1 VPSHHSML
9 PGLPPLDGHGGG
21 TDSQG
26 AGGGHT
32 LAEGASTQT
41 TQMRLRAVGRGSG
54 PAGPDQTPQ
63 AQTRDGGAGRPWPPL
78 APSVSD
84 VPPERPTSTRLPA
97 VRPAAPPGSG
107 ELSATALRPAVRRPA
122 GGWDTMSSMLSPGEG
137 PGGRDGDNATVAGDD
152 QPSSSWLRKP
162 LGTASDQLEQC
173 KAEYT
178 RVRGEL
184 DELRLLMRQ
193 NTAELEKLNQRKV
206 LAAARVREIEEHI
219 ELHSRQDIRTAYVAA
234 SEAEMRVLMITEQ
247 HERFETKLLVFER
260 YEQFLSRLMETLNTL
275 RAAERA
281 APAAM
286 PPAGWSPMSGPLM
299 SSPLG
304 PSGAL
309 QAPAAVSGHWPAAG
323 ALSAYG
329 GMGGGPPVPFVPA
342 GSQGRD
348 VAALGRVIEAQE
360 HERKRVAQRLHD
372 GPAQSLANIV
382 LTAEICEKLF
392 STDPRRALVELGNL
406 KGMVTAN
413 LQETRKY
420 IFELRP
426 MALDD
431 LGLVATLRRYTA
443 DAGAQHRVQVQLSAP
458 QGERP
463 LRKEIEVPVFRVA
476 QEAITNALQH
486 SRATVVQVAV
496 TLPGDGLLL
505 VVEDNGIG
513 FDVEEALARA
523 IALQT
528 RGIVSMQERAEILG
542 GWLRIESTPGR
553 GSRIELSVPS

>member
-1 VPSHHSML
+1 M
-9 PGLPPLDGHGGG
+9 
-21 TDSQG
+21 
-26 AGGGHT
+26 
-32 LAEGASTQT
+32 
-41 TQMRLRAVGRGSG
+41 
-54 PAGPDQTPQ
+54 
-63 AQTRDGGAGRPWPPL
+63 
-78 APSVSD
+78 
-84 VPPERPTSTRLPA
+84 
-97 VRPAAPPGSG
+97 
-107 ELSATALRPAVRRPA
+107 
-122 GGWDTMSSMLSPGEG
+122 GGWDTMSSLLAPGEAS
-137 PGGRDGDNATVAGDD
+137 GGRVDDDAAGAYDD
-152 QPSSSWLRKP
+152 QPSSSWLRTP
-162 LGTASDQLEQC
+162 LAGNGEQIEQC

-178 RVRGEL
+178 KVRGEL

-219 ELHSRQDIRTAYVAA
+219 ELHSRQDIRTAYVTA
-234 SEAEMRVLMITEQ
+234 SEAEMRVLMISEQ

-260 YEQFLSRLMETLNTL
+260 YEQFLSRLMETLAAL
-275 RAAERA
+275 RTVERA
-281 APAAM
+281 AP
-286 PPAGWSPMSGPLM
+286 PPAWSSPMSGPLM
-299 SSPLG
+299 SSPLTPG
-304 PSGAL
+304 GGF
-309 QAPAAVSGHWPAAG
+309 QAPASGPWSHSG
-323 ALSAYG
+323 AIGAYG
-329 GMGGGPPVPFVPA
+329 GMGGGAPA
-342 GSQGRD
+342 PLGSAAGGHGWD

-392 STDPRRALVELGNL
+392 PTDPRRALVELGNL

-463 LRKEIEVPVFRVA
+463 LRKELEVPVFRVA

-486 SRATVVQVAV
+486 SRATVVQVSL
-496 TLPGDGLLL
+496 TLPGDGLML
-505 VVEDNGIG
+505 VVEDNGVG
-513 FDVEEALARA
+513 FDVEEALTRA
-523 IALQT
+523 VAHQT

>member
-1 VPSHHSML
+1 M
-9 PGLPPLDGHGGG
+9 
-21 TDSQG
+21 
-26 AGGGHT
+26 
-32 LAEGASTQT
+32 QT
-41 TQMRLRAVGRGSG
+41 TQMRLRAVGPGSG
-54 PAGPDQTPQ
+54 PAGPDEMPQMPQ
-63 AQTRDGGAGRPWPPL
+63 AREVGSVRPWPPL
-78 APSVSD
+78 APAVSD
-84 VPPERPTSTRLPA
+84 VPPERPTSARLPA

-137 PGGRDGDNATVAGDD
+137 PVGRAGDDALVVSDD
-152 QPSSSWLRKP
+152 QPSSSWLREP
-162 LGTASDQLEQC
+162 LGAEGDQLEQC

-193 NTAELEKLNQRKV
+193 NMAELEKLNQRKV

-260 YEQFLSRLMETLNTL
+260 YEQFLSRLMETLITL

-281 APAAM
+281 ASAATS
-286 PPAGWSPMSGPLM
+286 PSGWSSPMSGPLM
-299 SSPLG
+299 SGPLMSSG
-304 PSGAL
+304 AFPPAAGNWPNSGAL
-309 QAPAAVSGHWPAAG
+309 G
-323 ALSAYG
+323 AYG
-329 GMGGGPPVPFVPA
+329 GMGGAPPAPFAPVM
-342 GSQGRD
+342 GGQGRD

-392 STDPRRALVELGNL
+392 SADPRRALVELGNL

-443 DAGAQHRVQVQLSAP
+443 DARAQHRVQVQLSAP

-486 SRATVVQVAV
+486 SRATVVQVSV

-505 VVEDNGIG
+505 VVEDNGVG

>member
-1 VPSHHSML
+1 MPSHHSPL
-9 PGLPPLDGHGGG
+9 PGLPPLDGHGDG
-21 TDSQG
+21 TASQG
-26 AGGGHT
+26 AG
-32 LAEGASTQT
+32 AQT
-41 TQMRLRAVGRGSG
+41 TQMRLRAIGRGSG
-54 PAGPDQTPQ
+54 PVGPDEMPQ
-63 AQTRDGGAGRPWPPL
+63 ARDGGAGRPWPPL
-78 APSVSD
+78 APAVSD
-84 VPPERPTSTRLPA
+84 APPERPTSARLPA

-122 GGWDTMSSMLSPGEG
+122 GGWDTMSSMLSPGEM
-137 PGGRDGDNATVAGDD
+137 PGGQRDDDVAGAGND

-162 LGTASDQLEQC
+162 LGAEGDQLEQC

-193 NTAELEKLNQRKV
+193 NSAELEKLNQRKV

-219 ELHSRQDIRTAYVAA
+219 ELHSRQDIRTAYTAA

-260 YEQFLSRLMETLNTL
+260 YEQFLSRLMETLTTL
-275 RAAERA
+275 RTAAQA
-281 APAAM
+281 APAGAS
-286 PPAGWSPMSGPLM
+286 PSGWSPMSGPLM
-299 SSPLG
+299 SGPLAS
-304 PSGAL
+304 SGAL
-309 QAPAAVSGHWPAAG
+309 QVAGGHWPQGG
-323 ALSAYG
+323 ALGAYG
-329 GMGGGPPVPFVPA
+329 GMGGAPLAPFALA
-342 GSQGRD
+342 GAGGQGRE

-486 SRATVVQVAV
+486 SRATVVQVSLTV
-496 TLPGDGLLL
+496 PGDGLLL
-505 VVEDNGIG
+505 VVEDNGVG

>member
-1 VPSHHSML
+1 MPSHHSML
-9 PGLPPLDGHGGG
+9 PGLPPLDGHGDG

-26 AGGGHT
+26 AGPAGR
-32 LAEGASTQT
+32 APVEGASAQT
-41 TQMRLRAVGRGSG
+41 TQMRLRAVGHGSG
-54 PAGPDQTPQ
+54 PVRPDEMPQ
-63 AQTRDGGAGRPWPPL
+63 ARDAGAGRPWPPL
-78 APSVSD
+78 APAVSD

-97 VRPAAPPGSG
+97 VRSADPDAGG
-107 ELSATALRPAVRRPA
+107 LSATALRPAVRRPA
-122 GGWDTMSSMLSPGEG
+122 GGWDTMSSLLTPGEAS
-137 PGGRDGDNATVAGDD
+137 GGRGDDDAAGAGGD
-152 QPSSSWLRKP
+152 QPSSSWLRES
-162 LGTASDQLEQC
+162 LAADGDRLDQC

-178 RVRGEL
+178 KVRGEL

-193 NTAELEKLNQRKV
+193 NSAELEKLNQRKV

-219 ELHSRQDIRTAYVAA
+219 ELHSRQDIRTAYVTA
-234 SEAEMRVLMITEQ
+234 SEAEMRVLMISEQ

-260 YEQFLSRLMETLNTL
+260 YEQFLSRLMETLSTL
-275 RAAERA
+275 RTAERA
-281 APAAM
+281 AP
-286 PPAGWSPMSGPLM
+286 PPAWSSSLSGPMMSGPM
-299 SSPLG
+299 
-304 PSGAL
+304 
-309 QAPAAVSGHWPAAG
+309 APAGAPQAAAMGQWPQAG
-323 ALSAYG
+323 AMGAYG
-329 GMGGGPPVPFVPA
+329 GMGGPPVPFAFA
-342 GSQGRD
+342 GGQGRD

-443 DAGAQHRVQVQLSAP
+443 DVGAQHRVQVQLSAP

-486 SRATVVQVAV
+486 SRATVVQVSV

-505 VVEDNGIG
+505 VVEDNGVG

-523 IALQT
+523 VANQT

-542 GWLRIESTPGR
+542 GWLRIESTRGR

>member
-1 VPSHHSML
+1 MPSHHSAL
-9 PGLPPLDGHGGG
+9 PGLPPLDGHGDG
-21 TDSQG
+21 TASQG

-32 LAEGASTQT
+32 LAEGAGTQT

-54 PAGPDQTPQ
+54 PVGPGETPQ
-63 AQTRDGGAGRPWPPL
+63 AREVGAGRPWPPL
-78 APSVSD
+78 APAVSD

-97 VRPAAPPGSG
+97 VRPATPPGSG
-107 ELSATALRPAVRRPA
+107 ELSATALRPAMRRPA

-137 PGGRDGDNATVAGDD
+137 PGGYDGDAATGAGDD

-162 LGTASDQLEQC
+162 LGGEGDQLEQC
-173 KAEYT
+173 KAEYM

-260 YEQFLSRLMETLNTL
+260 YEQFLSRLVETLATL
-275 RAAERA
+275 RTAERA
-281 APAAM
+281 APASAS
-286 PPAGWSPMSGPLM
+286 PSGWSPMSGPLM
-299 SSPLG
+299 SGPLAS
-304 PSGAL
+304 SGAL
-309 QAPAAVSGHWPAAG
+309 QVAGGHWPQVGALGGAPASFAPAG
-323 ALSAYG
+323 AG
-329 GMGGGPPVPFVPA
+329 G
-342 GSQGRD
+342 QGRE

-458 QGERP
+458 QGDRP

-486 SRATVVQVAV
+486 SRATVVQVSV

-505 VVEDNGIG
+505 VVEDNGVG

>member
-1 VPSHHSML
+1 VPSHHSPL
-9 PGLPPLDGHGGG
+9 PGLPPLDGHGDG
-21 TDSQG
+21 TASQG
-26 AGGGHT
+26 AG
-32 LAEGASTQT
+32 AQT

-54 PAGPDQTPQ
+54 PVGPDQTPQ
-63 AQTRDGGAGRPWPPL
+63 ARDVGAGRPWPPL
-78 APSVSD
+78 APAVSD

-97 VRPAAPPGSG
+97 VRPATPPGSG

-122 GGWDTMSSMLSPGEG
+122 GGWDTMSSMLSPSEG
-137 PGGRDGDNATVAGDD
+137 SGGRDGDDTTGAGDD

-162 LGTASDQLEQC
+162 LGGEGDQLDQC
-173 KAEYT
+173 KAEYM

-219 ELHSRQDIRTAYVAA
+219 ELHSRHDIRTAYVAA

-260 YEQFLSRLMETLNTL
+260 YEQFLSRLVETLTTL
-275 RAAERA
+275 RTAERA
-281 APAAM
+281 APASAS
-286 PPAGWSPMSGPLM
+286 PSGWSPMSGPLM
-299 SSPLG
+299 SGPLAS
-304 PSGAL
+304 SGAL
-309 QAPAAVSGHWPAAG
+309 QVAGGHWPQAA
-323 ALSAYG
+323 ALGGAYG
-329 GMGGGPPVPFVPA
+329 GMGGTPAPFAPVM
-342 GSQGRD
+342 GSQGRE

-486 SRATVVQVAV
+486 SRATVVQVSV

-505 VVEDNGIG
+505 VVEDNGVG